1 MKKMYYT
8 DDEHE
13 KAYLTLIESASATD
27 PGIKALLYV
36 FTCTPALRQRTK
48 LFIDQTGH
56 PQLDDIA
63 RVYPYLSSGEQSMV
77 RLGLNLFSGECG
89 GGEGVPWVVEDFT
102 PHNII
107 RNLDFANLSAGYQAI
122 LIYRG

>member
-1 MKKMYYT
+1 MEKTYFT
-8 DDEHE
+8 SADHE
-13 KAYLTLIESASATD
+13 KAYLELIESANTTD

-36 FTCTPALRQRTK
+36 FTATPELRQRTHK
-48 LFIDQTGH
+48 FLDQTGH

-63 RVYPYLSSGEQSMV
+63 RVYPHLSSGEMSMV